1 MIPVAV
7 VVLLLLCAGLIHRYR
22 IQERQK
28 EQSLMK
34 RHAAEY
40 QAGHKSPW

>member
-7 VVLLLLCAGLIHRYR
+7 VVLLLLCAGLIHRHHL
-22 IQERQK
+22 QERQK

-34 RHAAEY
+34 RHASEY
-40 QAGHKSPW
+40 QETHKGAW